1 MTLETISQC
10 PICLS
15 NSSIPFITT
24 KDHTLSHQDF
34 NLQKCSGCGFV
45 ITNPRPDINSIGE
58 FYKSEKYISHTGGSK
73 AILDKIYLQ
82 ARKLTLRWKHKLITN
97 YKNSGH
103 LLDYGCGTGE
113 FLNHMQ
119 KNGWEITGV
128 EPSDSARKKAN
139 EITKSFINSSLI
151 EIDRKFDIIT
161 LWHVLEHVHDL
172 NEKIKSLK
180 KLLKEDGIIFIA
192 VPNHES
198 VDAIH
203 YKNNWAG
210 YDVPRHIWHF
220 SKSNMHQLLQNHGLT
235 LAKTEP
241 MKLDAFYVSLL
252 SETYKT
258 KKNLPI
264 RIFKAL
270 MNGIKSNASASK
282 TGMYSSLI
290 YIVTHK

>member
-15 NSSIPFITT
+15 NSFIPFINT
-24 KDHTLSHQDF
+24 KDHTVSQQDF

-45 ITNPRPDINSIGE
+45 ITNPRPDINSIGD
-58 FYKSEKYISHTGGSK
+58 FYKSDKYISHTGGSK
-73 AILDKIYLQ
+73 TIIDKIYLQ
-82 ARKLTLRWKHKLITN
+82 ARKLTLRRKHKLITN

-103 LLDYGCGTGE
+103 LLDFGCGTGE

-180 KLLKEDGIIFIA
+180 NLLKEDGIIFIA

-198 VDAIH
+198 ADAQH

-241 MKLDAFYVSLL
+241 MKLDSFYVSLL
-252 SETYKT
+252 SESYKT
-258 KKNLPI
+258 KKNLPT
-264 RIFKAL
+264 RIFNAV

>member
-15 NSSIPFITT
+15 NSFIPFINT
-24 KDHTLSHQDF
+24 KDHTVSQQDF

-45 ITNPRPDINSIGE
+45 ITNPRPDINSIGD
-58 FYKSEKYISHTGGSK
+58 FYKSDKYISHTGGSK
-73 AILDKIYLQ
+73 SIIDKIYLQ
-82 ARKLTLRWKHKLITN
+82 ARKLTLHRKLKLITN

-103 LLDYGCGTGE
+103 LLDFGCGTGE

-128 EPSDSARKKAN
+128 EPSDNARKKAT
-139 EITKSFINSSLI
+139 EITKSFINSSLT
-151 EIDRKFDIIT
+151 EINQKFDIIT

-180 KLLKEDGIIFIA
+180 NLLKEDGIIFIA

-198 VDAIH
+198 ADAQH

-235 LAKTEP
+235 LAKIEP

-252 SETYKT
+252 SESYKT
-258 KKNLPI
+258 KKNLLI
-264 RIFKAL
+264 RIINAVI
-270 MNGIKSNASASK
+270 NGIKSNASASK